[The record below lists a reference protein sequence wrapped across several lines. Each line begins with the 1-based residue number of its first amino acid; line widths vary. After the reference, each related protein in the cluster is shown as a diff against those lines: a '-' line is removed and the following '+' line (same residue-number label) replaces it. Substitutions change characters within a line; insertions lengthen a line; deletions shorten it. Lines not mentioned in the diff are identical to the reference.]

1 MSYRIVSYAE
11 VLPWTMST
19 DFGADSSSH
28 FPSRAR
34 TDRQTDA
41 TERPT
46 HAGGYVAGVGD
57 IGPSFGKFTAINAR
71 GSSCLASSV
80 NKPGDRLQAWLL
92 AAAGI
97 FFWSA
102 ARPRSD
108 FRGVRIPIMAFRDG
122 GFHGSSLIFEQ
133 S

>member
-97 FFWSA
+97 FFGRQQDHGPISEACEFRLWHFAMEVST
-102 ARPRSD
+102 AR
-108 FRGVRIPIMAFRDG
+108 
-122 GFHGSSLIFEQ
+122 H
-133 S
+133 